1 MNQTSTIIKALCLLL
16 FPAAL
21 WGQSAGDFRS
31 FATGNWN
38 NTATWERYDGS
49 SWITPAPS
57 TPTSADGAITI
68 RNGHIVTINA
78 SVTADQITVDAGG
91 TLNNNTGGATL
102 TLNNETGVDLTV
114 NGTFLLRGLN
124 VLTAAGGTPTVEIN
138 GTMNWFSGTSQA
150 SLTVNNSGILNIGE
164 APTNND
170 KIIQN
175 ANITNNGTIN
185 WVSGTSNGNI
195 DMRGCLFVNNGTIN
209 EIFGKNT
216 GFFNTSGT
224 NSITNNGLL
233 NKTTTF
239 ALAINTVPFTNSSSG
254 VIKGIGTISSSTGNF
269 SINNSGKIYPGNSPG
284 QLTLSNNFVSTE
296 SPSFWLEIIDG
307 TGAGTGHDKIDF
319 NTALT
324 NVDVSGTTL
333 VVQENTS
340 APIQSYTIL
349 ENTGGGVITGNFATV
364 TIPLGYSIT
373 YNPGVSTSVVVTKL
387 GTTLPA
393 VWGSFTAIARNNQ
406 VVLNWETLQETNVTH
421 FTIEYSANG
430 RDYLPLGTVN
440 AAGNSNSLS
449 KYSFTH
455 NLPDLQKSNYYRI
468 RQSDVDGKSAISAVR
483 LVKFG
488 KAGLVPVTALPN
500 PVRDRLQL
508 QVQADDIRVILTDL
522 AGRSIKSMQLQPG
535 YHEINMSRMAP
546 GMYQLVIYKEG
557 RILETQK
564 IVKQ

>member
-21 WGQSAGDFRS
+21 WGQSLGDFRS
-31 FATGNWN
+31 VATGNWN
-38 NTATWERYDGS
+38 NTATWERYDGAI
-49 SWITPAPS
+49 WVTPAPS
-57 TPTSADGAITI
+57 TPSSLDGAITI
-68 RNGHIVTINA
+68 QNGHTVTVTA
-78 SVTADQITVDAGG
+78 SVTVDQVTVDAGG
-91 TLNNNTGGATL
+91 TLTNNQAGANLTINDGTGTDLLVNGTYNLGSATVANTLATAGGTPAVQVNGTMNWQNGTMNVATTIGGAG
-102 TLNNETGVDLTV
+102 TLNLSQNFAKNLNTTLTV
-114 NGTFLLRGLN
+114 NGTMNWQTG
-124 VLTAAGGTPTVEIN
+124 ASAGG
-138 GTMNWFSGTSQA
+138 FSM
-150 SLTVNNSGILNIGE
+150 
-164 APTNND
+164 
-170 KIIQN
+170 
-175 ANITNNGTIN
+175 
-185 WVSGTSNGNI
+185 SNGASV
-195 DMRGCLFVNNGTIN
+195 VNNGTIN
-209 EIFGKNT
+209 EQFGSDRGVAMGGAGSAT
-216 GFFNTSGT
+216 F
-224 NSITNNGLL
+224 TNNGII
-233 NKTTTF
+233 NKTTTYILRF
-239 ALAINTVPFTNSSSG
+239 FNFITFTNT
-254 VIKGIGTISSSTGNF
+254 GTIRGTGTYTCDIAP
-269 SINNSGKIYPGNSPG
+269 SNSGIIAPGNSPG
-284 QLTLSNNFVSTE
+284 ILTVSSNLVQGQPTTIQAE
-296 SPSFWLEIIDG
+296 VVDG
-307 TGAGTGHDKIDF
+307 TGAGTGHDQLRFTANVNLTGVTINIQDF
-319 NTALT
+319 SVAPPAPLQNYTVLT
-324 NVDVSGTTL
+324 TTGTFSGTPTLVSGSNYTL
-333 VVQENTS
+333 VT
-340 APIQSYTIL
+340 PI
-349 ENTGGGVITGNFATV
+349 GATAV
-364 TIPLGYSIT
+364 EVAKNASFP
-373 YNPGVSTSVVVTKL
+373 
-387 GTTLPA
+387 LPA

>member
-1 MNQTSTIIKALCLLL
+1 MNQTSTIIKALCILL

-31 FATGNWN
+31 AGTGNWN
-38 NTATWERYDGS
+38 NVNTWERYDGA

-68 RNGHIVTINA
+68 RNGHTVTVNA
-78 SVTADQITVDAGG
+78 AVTVDQVTVDAGG
-91 TLNNNTGGATL
+91 TLINNQSGA
-102 TLNNETGVDLTV
+102 NLTV
-114 NGTFLLRGLN
+114 NDGAGTDLLVNGTYDLGSVTVGN
-124 VLTAAGGTPTVEIN
+124 TLAAAGAAPAVQVNGTMNWRNGTMNVATTIGAAGILNLSENVAKFLNTTLTIN
-138 GTMNWFSGTSQA
+138 GTMNWIAGSSSGGIGTGSGA
-150 SLTVNNSGILNIGE
+150 SI
-164 APTNND
+164 
-170 KIIQN
+170 
-175 ANITNNGTIN
+175 
-185 WVSGTSNGNI
+185 
-195 DMRGCLFVNNGTIN
+195 VNNGIIN
-209 EIFGKNT
+209 EQFGSNDR
-216 GFFNTSGT
+216 GVAMNGGGT
-224 NSITNNGLL
+224 ATFINNGIL
-233 NKTTTF
+233 NKTTTY
-239 ALAINTVPFTNSSSG
+239 LMRIYGSVTFTNTG
-254 VIKGIGTISSSTGNF
+254 TVKGIGTLQCDAPPS
-269 SINNSGKIYPGNSPG
+269 NSGIIAPGNSTGILTVTSNLVQG
-284 QLTLSNNFVSTE
+284 QPTTIQIEVV
-296 SPSFWLEIIDG
+296 DG
-307 TGAGTGHDKIDF
+307 SGAGTGHDQLRF
-319 NTALT
+319 ST
-324 NVDVSGTTL
+324 NVNLTGVTINIQDYTVSPPAPVQNYTVLSTTGAFSGTPTLVSGSNYSL
-333 VVQENTS
+333 VTPISGTGVQVAKNAS
-340 APIQSYTIL
+340 FP
-349 ENTGGGVITGNFATV
+349 
-364 TIPLGYSIT
+364 
-373 YNPGVSTSVVVTKL
+373 
-387 GTTLPA
+387 LPA
-393 VWGSFTAIARNNQ
+393 VWGNFTALARNNQ
-406 VVLNWETLQETNVTH
+406 VLLNWETLQETNVTH
-421 FTIEYSANG
+421 FTVEYSANG

-488 KAGLVPVTALPN
+488 KAGLVAVTALPN

>member
-68 RNGHIVTINA
+68 RNTHTVTITA
-78 SVTADQITVDAGG
+78 SVTADQLTIDAGG
-91 TLNNNTGGATL
+91 TLNNNTGGANL
-102 TLNNETGVDLTV
+102 TLNDGTGTDLTI
-114 NGTFLLRGLN
+114 NGTYLLRSLN
-124 VLTAAGGTPTVEIN
+124 VLTSGGGSPSVTVN
-138 GTMNWFSGTSQA
+138 GTMNWFSGTTQVPITISA
-150 SLTVNNSGILNIGE
+150 TGIMNLDL
-164 APTNND
+164 AFD
-170 KIIQN
+170 KILQST
-175 ANITNNGTIN
+175 ITNNGTIN
-185 WVSGTSNGNI
+185 WITITSNGNLDFRTGTLI
-195 DMRGCLFVNNGTIN
+195 NNGTIN
-209 EIFGKNT
+209 EQFGINA
-216 GFFNTSGT
+216 GFFNTSGV
-224 NSITNNGLL
+224 NSFVNNGTL
-233 NKTTTF
+233 NKTTVRT
-239 ALAINTVPFTNSSSG
+239 LAINTLPFTNSSTG
-254 VIKGIGTISSSTGNF
+254 VIKGIGTISSSAGNF
-269 SINNSGKIYPGNSPG
+269 SINNAGKIYPGSSPG
-284 QLTLSNNFVSTE
+284 QLTLANNFVSTE